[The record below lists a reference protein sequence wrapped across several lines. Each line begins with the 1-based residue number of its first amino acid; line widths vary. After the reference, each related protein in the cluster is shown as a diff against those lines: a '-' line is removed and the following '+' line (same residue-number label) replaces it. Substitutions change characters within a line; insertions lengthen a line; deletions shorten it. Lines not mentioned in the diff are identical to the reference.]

1 MPLAKRERLRW
12 LKTLTSGVAQYGEW
26 APYKGA
32 YNWLALVVLTAVF
45 MCEEDIDTYS
55 KLMESSPNIDVPY

>member
-1 MPLAKRERLRW
+1 MCHQG
-12 LKTLTSGVAQYGEW
+12 SGVAQYGEW

-32 YNWLALVVLTAVF
+32 YNWLALVIPAAVF

-55 KLMESSPNIDVPY
+55 KLMESSPNIDVSY